1 MPTKF
6 SSRDA
11 GLIWEQL
18 RRIAD
23 SLEALV
29 MAHPAP
35 PTPESTQEIP
45 ETPEP
50 TEPICPHPAECRM
63 DLGTTPTGEPE
74 WECTQCRRRF
84 P

>member
-29 MAHPAP
+29 MAQL
-35 PTPESTQEIP
+35 PTEPTSE
-45 ETPEP
+45 PEP